1 MAKKK
6 SQPHTSTTELVVIDP
21 LTTIPSAPRPEHSP
35 IGASSMHRWAE
46 CPGSIKLSEGI
57 PSITSPYAEEGTK
70 AHDVAAQW
78 LRGNGKAPEC
88 DDDEMVEHVKV
99 YVDHVYSHLTADAIL
114 FVEHGF
120 DLSDVYPGAYGTNDA
135 AVYVPSQKLLYV
147 DDLKYGAGKY
157 VKAQNNPQ
165 LKYYALGAML
175 ELQKHGHAID
185 TIVMSI
191 VQPRCLTSE
200 GAIRSHSIDAMD
212 LLEFAGDLVVYA
224 RRTAEKDAPLKAGDH
239 CQFCPAMHICPEIH
253 KVKQMVAKSEFAE
266 AVPAE
271 GTVPQDTLVQA
282 LQAVP
287 LLKALIERID
297 AYAYAEARAGRAPA
311 GYKLVEKRPTRKW
324 RNDETVALELGKLG
338 LTSDDLFE
346 PRKLKSPAQMEKIP
360 TLKNNKELLEPMIV
374 KESSGLV
381 LVPNEDK
388 RQAWKAEAKDEFTMI
403 ATDESVVMP
412 GEMLDLLG
420 EIVIDP
426 FS

>member
-6 SQPHTSTTELVVIDP
+6 PQPATTELVVIDP

-120 DLSDVYPGAYGTNDA
+120 DLSEIYPGAYGTNDA

-175 ELQKHGHAID
+175 ELQKHGHAIE
-185 TIVMSI
+185 TIIMSI

-200 GAIRSHSIDAMD
+200 GAVRSQTIDAMD

-224 RRTAEKDAPLKAGDH
+224 RRTAEPDAPLKAGDH

-360 TLKNNKELLEPMIV
+360 TLKNNKEVLEPMIV

>member
-6 SQPHTSTTELVVIDP
+6 PQPATTELVVIDP

-88 DDDEMVEHVKV
+88 DDDEMLEHVKV

-120 DLSDVYPGAYGTNDA
+120 DLSEIHPGAYGTNDA

-157 VKAQNNPQ
+157 VKALNNPQ

-185 TIVMSI
+185 TIIMSI

-200 GAIRSHSIDAMD
+200 GAVRSQTIDAMD
-212 LLEFAGDLVVYA
+212 LLEFAGDLVVFA
-224 RRTAEKDAPLKAGDH
+224 KRTAEKDAPLKAGDH
-239 CQFCPAMHICPEIH
+239 CQFCPAMHLCPEIH

-266 AVPAE
+266 GVPAE
-271 GTVPQDTLVQA
+271 GTVSQDTLVQA

-388 RQAWKAEAKDEFTMI
+388 RQAWKAEAKDEFKAI
-403 ATDESVVMP
+403 APPV
-412 GEMLDLLG
+412 G
-420 EIVIDP
+420 EITVDVMNFLEAPAIVDP

>member
-1 MAKKK
+1 
-6 SQPHTSTTELVVIDP
+6 
-21 LTTIPSAPRPEHSP
+21 
-35 IGASSMHRWAE
+35 
-46 CPGSIKLSEGI
+46 
-57 PSITSPYAEEGTK
+57 
-70 AHDVAAQW
+70 
-78 LRGNGKAPEC
+78 
-88 DDDEMVEHVKV
+88 
-99 YVDHVYSHLTADAIL
+99 
-114 FVEHGF
+114 
-120 DLSDVYPGAYGTNDA
+120 
-135 AVYVPSQKLLYV
+135 
-147 DDLKYGAGKY
+147 
-157 VKAQNNPQ
+157 
-165 LKYYALGAML
+165 
-175 ELQKHGHAID
+175 
-185 TIVMSI
+185 
-191 VQPRCLTSE
+191 
-200 GAIRSHSIDAMD
+200 
-212 LLEFAGDLVVYA
+212 
-224 RRTAEKDAPLKAGDH
+224 
-239 CQFCPAMHICPEIH
+239 MHICPEIH

-282 LQAVP
+282 LQAIP